1 MSQANSKAEYY
12 QLKGLV
18 SEMPKDE
25 QEAVAKAEAE
35 VLALAA
41 SSPAALIG
49 ATMAMIKLSLEV

>member
-1 MSQANSKAEYY
+1 MSDKAEYY
-12 QLKGLV
+12 QLKGMV
-18 SEMPKDE
+18 SEMPKEE
-25 QEAVAKAEAE
+25 QEEVARVEAE